1 MNTPEKLIIF
11 DTTLRD
17 GEQSPGATMGQADKL
32 RIAKQLERMGVDV
45 IEAGFAASSP
55 GDFAAIQ
62 AIAQVVKNSTVCSL
76 ARANLR
82 DIEKAGLAIQAAPR
96 KRIHTFIATSPLHME
111 KKLNLQPGQVIEAA
125 VSAIREAKKYTDD
138 IEFSCE
144 DASRSEPEFLYR
156 IIEAAIREGA
166 NTINIPDTVGYAVPS
181 VFGEFIK
188 NLREHV
194 YNSDQAIWSV
204 HCHNDLGLAVANS
217 LSGVHFGGARQIEC
231 SINGLGERAGNC
243 ALEEVVMAVKTRK
256 DFFNLGCY
264 IDTRQLVPVSKLVS
278 SITGFPIQ
286 PNKAIVGANAFSH
299 ASGIHQDGVL
309 KARDT
314 YEIMTAEE
322 VGWNTNKLVL
332 GKLSGR
338 SAFRQ
343 RVRELGIPTKSEEEI
358 NEAFARFKE
367 LADKK
372 TDIFDEDIQSLF
384 DEQYTEQQNIKFVSL
399 KQASETGKRPYAEI
413 VYLENGVE
421 RHGQAEGNGPVD
433 ATFNAIESCAKSGA
447 ELLLYSV
454 NALTLGT
461 QAQGEVTVR
470 LSFGGRM
477 VNGNG
482 ADPDILA
489 ASAKAY
495 LDALNKLNVVR
506 EKKNPQF
513 GNDAAAV

>member
-264 IDTRQLVPVSKLVS
+264 IDTRQLVPASKLVS

-384 DEQYTEQQNIKFVSL
+384 D
-399 KQASETGKRPYAEI
+399 
-413 VYLENGVE
+413 
-421 RHGQAEGNGPVD
+421 
-433 ATFNAIESCAKSGA
+433 AIHRAAKH
-447 ELLLYSV
+447 
-454 NALTLGT
+454 
-461 QAQGEVTVR
+461 
-470 LSFGGRM
+470 
-477 VNGNG
+477 
-482 ADPDILA
+482 
-489 ASAKAY
+489 
-495 LDALNKLNVVR
+495 
-506 EKKNPQF
+506 
-513 GNDAAAV
+513 

>member
-204 HCHNDLGLAVANS
+204 HCHNDLGW
-217 LSGVHFGGARQIEC
+217 
-231 SINGLGERAGNC
+231 
-243 ALEEVVMAVKTRK
+243 K
-256 DFFNLGCY
+256 
-264 IDTRQLVPVSKLVS
+264 KL
-278 SITGFPIQ
+278 
-286 PNKAIVGANAFSH
+286 
-299 ASGIHQDGVL
+299 
-309 KARDT
+309 
-314 YEIMTAEE
+314 
-322 VGWNTNKLVL
+322 
-332 GKLSGR
+332 
-338 SAFRQ
+338 
-343 RVRELGIPTKSEEEI
+343 
-358 NEAFARFKE
+358 
-367 LADKK
+367 
-372 TDIFDEDIQSLF
+372 
-384 DEQYTEQQNIKFVSL
+384 
-399 KQASETGKRPYAEI
+399 
-413 VYLENGVE
+413 
-421 RHGQAEGNGPVD
+421 
-433 ATFNAIESCAKSGA
+433 
-447 ELLLYSV
+447 
-454 NALTLGT
+454 
-461 QAQGEVTVR
+461 
-470 LSFGGRM
+470 
-477 VNGNG
+477 
-482 ADPDILA
+482 
-489 ASAKAY
+489 
-495 LDALNKLNVVR
+495 
-506 EKKNPQF
+506 
-513 GNDAAAV
+513 

>member
-264 IDTRQLVPVSKLVS
+264 IDTRQLVPASKLVS

-384 DEQYTEQQNIKFVSL
+384 DEQ
-399 KQASETGKRPYAEI
+399 
-413 VYLENGVE
+413 
-421 RHGQAEGNGPVD
+421 
-433 ATFNAIESCAKSGA
+433 
-447 ELLLYSV
+447 
-454 NALTLGT
+454 
-461 QAQGEVTVR
+461 
-470 LSFGGRM
+470 
-477 VNGNG
+477 
-482 ADPDILA
+482 
-489 ASAKAY
+489 
-495 LDALNKLNVVR
+495 
-506 EKKNPQF
+506 
-513 GNDAAAV
+513 